1 MKILESRFFEGRN
14 IWCPRPVFR
23 ARLFLSLRE
32 QVPTSEITGFN
43 ETLTALLPGLAEHTC
58 SRGYPGGFLERLR
71 VRDTYL
77 GHVVEHVALEFQ
89 FAAGFP
95 VSYGKTLGGNVP
107 GTWDL
112 IISCRTAELGATA
125 LETAVELVSAVL
137 GSQPFDVA
145 AALERLKT
153 VGDATCPGP
162 STESILEACRQRGIP
177 VLDQGGGKASTS
189 WATAA
194 AAG

>member
-14 IWCPRPVFR
+14 IWSPRPVLQ

-32 QVPTSEITGFN
+32 QMPTSEIPGFN

-71 VRDTYL
+71 EGTYL
-77 GHVVEHVALEFQ
+77 GHVVEHVALELQ
-89 FAAGFP
+89 SAAGFP

-137 GSQPFDVA
+137 EGQPFDVA
-145 AALERLKT
+145 AALERLKA

-162 STESILEACRQRGIP
+162 STESILEACRRRGIP
-177 VLDQGGGKASTS
+177 VLDLGGAASTS